1 MQGVGFRPFVYAL
14 AARVGLFGYVANDRR
29 GVVIEIEGSGCAT
42 ADFISRLTG
51 EAPPL
56 AVIERVSTQQIAVRG
71 ECEFRIIASR
81 DSGARQTMIAPDIA
95 TCADCLREIFD
106 PSDRRYRYP
115 FTNCTNCGPRFT
127 IVRDTP
133 YDRPLTTMVGLR
145 DVRAL
150 RARIP

>member
-1 MQGVGFRPFVYAL
+1 M
-14 AARVGLFGYVANDRR
+14 
-29 GVVIEIEGSGCAT
+29 
-42 ADFISRLTG
+42 
-51 EAPPL
+51 
-56 AVIERVSTQQIAVRG
+56 IERVSTEQIAVRG
-71 ECEFRIIASR
+71 EREFRIIASR
-81 DSGARQTMIAPDIA
+81 DNGARQTLIAPDTA

-145 DVRAL
+145 DVRAV
-150 RARIP
+150 RAANTTTPPIAASMPNRSHVPIADRG